1 MTNTHM
7 LTRHRDIQNWVSG
20 RHGMPAIV
28 RTPTSSGRMRSE
40 LALRFNRPAKPGATP
55 PSVDQDMSPV
65 SWNAWLSEFD
75 RQQLVLR
82 IISDSEFEL
91 IERKDLN

>member
-1 MTNTHM
+1 MTTHM

-28 RTPTSSGRMRSE
+28 RTPTSTGRMKSE
-40 LALRFNRPAKPGATP
+40 LALRFRRQASPGDI
-55 PSVDQDMSPV
+55 DQDMSPV

-75 RQQLVLR
+75 RRQLALKV
-82 IISDSEFEL
+82 ISDDEFEL
-91 IERKDLN
+91 IERKNLN

>member
-1 MTNTHM
+1 MTNTQM

-28 RTPTSSGRMRSE
+28 RRPTDTGRMKSE
-40 LALRFNRPAKPGATP
+40 LALRFRQPANPGN
-55 PSVDQDMSPV
+55 VDQEMSPV

-75 RQQLVLR
+75 RRQLALKV
-82 IISDSEFEL
+82 ISDNEFEL
-91 IERKDLN
+91 IERKNLN